1 VFFPGVRLGGLLCAV
16 CGVEAELL
24 YLLAVTSAGE
34 GLCEPDWKKRASEYR
49 AFTCKPL
56 TGIKISEVQV
66 SDKSKSQLTT

>member
-1 VFFPGVRLGGLLCAV
+1 
-16 CGVEAELL
+16 L